1 MALDQ
6 SKVALT
12 TSWDDGHPLDFRVAE
27 ALSKYGLQG
36 TFYVPLENS
45 RPTLSAAQ
53 IRDLSTMFEI
63 GGHTVHHVVLT
74 SVADDRARTEIVES
88 RKKVEEITGK
98 QCSTFCFPSGRFGER
113 HLKLVSEAGF
123 SGVRTV
129 ELLSLDQPRVRDGLA
144 VIPTTLQAYPH
155 SSRTYLRNA
164 AKRLSGGALLNL
176 LICNRENDWAAT
188 AIALLDRVRRIGGV
202 FHLWGHSWELEEAA
216 QWEALDRVLAAMG
229 EARKYA
235 SCITNAE
242 LCRNEI

>member
-1 MALDQ
+1 MNRPRI
-6 SKVALT
+6 T
-12 TSWDDGHPLDFRVAE
+12 TSWDDGHPLDLRVAA

-53 IRDLSTMFEI
+53 IRDLSTAFEI

-88 RKKVEEITGK
+88 KQMVEEITGK
-98 QCSTFCFPSGRFGER
+98 QCSTFCFPSGRFGAR

-129 ELLSLDQPRVRDGLA
+129 ELLSLDQPRARDGLV

-155 SSRTYLRNA
+155 SSGTYLRNA

-176 LICNRENDWAAT
+176 LICNRENDWVAT
-188 AIALLDRVRRIGGV
+188 AIALLDRVRRTGGV
-202 FHLWGHSWELEEAA
+202 FHLWGHSWEIEEAG
-216 QWEALDRVLAAMG
+216 QWEALERVLAAMG
-229 EARKYA
+229 EACKYA
-235 SCITNAE
+235 SCITNGE